1 MSTSTNTA
9 RAVLWSGVFLGAG
22 TLHLVRPAPFDTI
35 VPESVPGSARTWTLL
50 SGVGELALGAA
61 IALPSVRPRVAVPAA
76 LFLAAVWP
84 ANIKMAWDRR
94 HRSLRENA
102 VVYARVPAQL
112 PMIASVLKLRRPR

>member
-22 TLHLVRPAPFDTI
+22 ALHLLRPAPFDTI
-35 VPESVPGSARTWTLL
+35 VPESVPGSARSWTIL
-50 SGVGELALGAA
+50 SGLGELALGAT
-61 IALPSVRPRVAVPAA
+61 IALPSQRARAAFPAA

-112 PMIASVLKLRRPR
+112 PMIASVLKLR